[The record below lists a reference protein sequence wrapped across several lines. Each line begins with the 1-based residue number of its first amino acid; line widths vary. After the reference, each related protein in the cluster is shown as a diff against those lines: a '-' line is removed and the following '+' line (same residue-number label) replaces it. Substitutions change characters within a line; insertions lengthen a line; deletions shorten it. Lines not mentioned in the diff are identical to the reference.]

1 MAGGG
6 SGPGRGRAEV
16 MVGSCVVGITG
27 RGWERDYGLLGLTQP
42 KTRAPFDLRDKSILP
57 S

>member
-27 RGWERDYGLLGLTQP
+27 RGWERDYGLLGLIQP
-42 KTRAPFDLRDKSILP
+42 KTRAPFDDKSILP